1 MADFD
6 SYFKDEKVAP
16 GNTPTRLGGQ
26 SFDSYFAEEAPK
38 EGINELPEKRSGAV
52 RKAVEVG
59 LPMALTGGA
68 GILSRPMGIVGRY
81 GLDAISGAAGEGVL
95 QALGISEESPSMIAL
110 SAIANPTGRLLGSA
124 ALGLPKVMCVPCQV
138 KLSHMETPRLRMT
151 PSRATCRPC
160 SRTGLSCLPP
170 LRSTSRKGSRS
181 ISLP

>member
-1 MADFD
+1 MRLW
-6 SYFKDEKVAP
+6 VAK
-16 GNTPTRLGGQ
+16 
-26 SFDSYFAEEAPK
+26 SFDSYFAEDAPK

-124 ALGLPKVMCVPCQV
+124 ALGLPKVIPGYRDAARAGLVPMSEPCLA
-138 KLSHMETPRLRMT
+138 KSSHMETPRRPMT

-160 SRTGLSCLPP
+160 SQNWPELSATVAKHITQAGNINLLP
-170 LRSTSRKGSRS
+170 
-181 ISLP
+181 